1 MSNNTGN
8 KLFVMELIPKKDKR
22 GSESVKIENKPTI
35 ATYQDKNG
43 AWHCDIDING
53 YKYGALRHDK
63 QEIETFAEMQI
74 RFISNKGIEL
84 IRK

>member
-1 MSNNTGN
+1 M
-8 KLFVMELIPKKDKR
+8 
-22 GSESVKIENKPTI
+22 
-35 ATYQDKNG
+35 A
-43 AWHCDIDING
+43 CDIDING

-84 IRK
+84 ISK

>member
-35 ATYQDKNG
+35 ATYQDKDG

-74 RFISNKGIEL
+74 RFISNKGINL

>member
-1 MSNNTGN
+1 MNKTGN
-8 KLFVMELIPKKDKR
+8 KQLVFEPFIKR
-22 GSESVKIENKPTI
+22 EKNGSKSIQPPAKPTI
-35 ATYQDKNG
+35 FIYKDSFN

-63 QEIETFAEMQI
+63 KEIETFAEVQI
-74 RFISNKGIEL
+74 RFNSSKGIEL

>member
-1 MSNNTGN
+1 
-8 KLFVMELIPKKDKR
+8 MELIPKKDKR

>member
-35 ATYQDKNG
+35 ATYQDKDG

-63 QEIETFAEMQI
+63 EEIETFAEMQI
-74 RFISNKGIEL
+74 RFNSNKGIEL